1 MPNSVSFSKET
12 DGYKDTTLTFNISVT
27 PISLANLEPVNFTFS
42 VIDQRNRVVLF
53 NNSMTASGNNYVA
66 DFELETQT
74 TAVLDLIVEVNAFT
88 EDGERTYAQSYVN
101 IDGFSNAAPVILFAE
116 NPETVSLPDQGSK
129 VVSFKAKV
137 TDEDGQNTIDGVFLR
152 LISRAS
158 GEVSGSP
165 FPLLDNGTQE
175 DEFAADSIFTASF
188 TISANNDPQTYDILY
203 YATDIGGLVSDT
215 TQTTFRISSN

>member
-88 EDGERTYAQSYVN
+88 EDGDERM
-101 IDGFSNAAPVILFAE
+101 L
-116 NPETVSLPDQGSK
+116 NPT
-129 VVSFKAKV
+129 
-137 TDEDGQNTIDGVFLR
+137 
-152 LISRAS
+152 
-158 GEVSGSP
+158 
-165 FPLLDNGTQE
+165 
-175 DEFAADSIFTASF
+175 
-188 TISANNDPQTYDILY
+188 
-203 YATDIGGLVSDT
+203 
-215 TQTTFRISSN
+215 